1 MRLVN
6 GQLLGD
12 LNMKNYKRLMSRVDS
27 LIADEDKSA
36 PVAVGGLLGRTKLP
50 EKTKTD
56 MKSPEA
62 QIAKYVAMI
71 RKQRKSLLK

>member
-1 MRLVN
+1 VN
-6 GQLLGD
+6 GQLLGNS
-12 LNMKNYKRLMSRVDS
+12 NMKNYKHLMSRVDS

-50 EKTKTD
+50 EKIKKD
-56 MKSPEA
+56 MTSPEA

-71 RKQRKSLLK
+71 RKQRKALLK

>member
-1 MRLVN
+1 
-6 GQLLGD
+6 
-12 LNMKNYKRLMSRVDS
+12 MKNYKRLMSRVDS
-27 LIADEDKSA
+27 LITDKDKSA

-71 RKQRKSLLK
+71 RKQREALLK

>member
-1 MRLVN
+1 MQNFNRV
-6 GQLLGD
+6 
-12 LNMKNYKRLMSRVDS
+12 MSRVDS
-27 LIADEDKSA
+27 LIVDQDKSA

-71 RKQRKSLLK
+71 RKQRKALLK